1 LRIAGF
7 DDESVVD
14 GPGIRLVIFAQG
26 CPHHCPGCHNQETWD
41 PDGGWEISE
50 EEIIGC
56 INRGKLLR
64 GVTFS
69 GGEPFAQAAEFASLA
84 ARIRA
89 KGLDIVTYS
98 GYTFEELLKGSEAD
112 ADMRRLL
119 ELTDLLVDGP
129 FLMEQR
135 DIGLT
140 FRGSLNQRLIR
151 LPDSLQAGRVIE
163 AEY

>member
-50 EEIIGC
+50 EEIIGR
-56 INRGKLLR
+56 INQGKLLR

-84 ARIRA
+84 ARISA

>member
-1 LRIAGF
+1 MRIAGF